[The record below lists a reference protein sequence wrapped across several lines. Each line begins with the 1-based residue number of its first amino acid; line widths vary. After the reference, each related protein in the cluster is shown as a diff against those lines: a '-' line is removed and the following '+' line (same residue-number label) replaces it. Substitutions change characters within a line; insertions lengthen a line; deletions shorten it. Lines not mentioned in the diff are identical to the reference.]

1 MNYPLQ
7 LSFKALAL
15 GQKVSVTDA
24 GGQLIFFV
32 KQKALKLKEDVA
44 VCADES
50 LSRTL
55 YRIKADR
62 VLDFSARYTIT
73 DETGGPVGALK
84 RQGMRSLWRSRYD
97 VFDGDRVVMTIAEDN
112 PWVKV
117 ADAVFSGI
125 PLVGLFSGYV
135 FHPRFTV
142 TRADGAAVMALEK
155 LPAFLEG
162 KFKVERLGEMSLDEE
177 CIALLS
183 LLMMVLLERQRG

>member
-7 LSFKALAL
+7 LSFKALAF
-15 GQKVSVTDA
+15 GQKLSVTDA
-24 GGQLIFFV
+24 AGQLVFFV

-44 VCADES
+44 VCGDEAQT
-50 LSRTL
+50 RTL

-62 VLDFSARYTIT
+62 VIDFSARYTIT
-73 DETGGPVGALK
+73 DETGAALGALK
-84 RQGMRSLWRSRYD
+84 RQGMKSLWRSRYD
-97 VFDGDRVVMTIAEDN
+97 IFAGDAVVMTIAEDN

-125 PLVGLFSGYV
+125 PLLGLFSGYL
-135 FHPRFTV
+135 FHPSFSV
-142 TRADGAAVMALEK
+142 TRADGTAVMRISK

-162 KFKVERLGEMSLDEE
+162 KFKVEQQQSLSVDDE
-177 CIALLS
+177 CLALLS